1 MTAEKE
7 ILATIVRRLGANTV
21 LRLVREVAGEESPAP
36 VEKPEPTEADMA
48 RATKMLRAKGVK
60 VA

>member
-21 LRLVREVAGEESPAP
+21 LRLVREVSGEEAPAP
-36 VEKPEPTEADMA
+36 LEKPEPTEADMV